1 VATIAGALTFGGV
14 GGITGQIIN
23 YTNKTIDFLRNP
35 DLTNI
40 LTETVTNL
48 KDKVINSPPAQFIKL
63 KVDSLTNYV
72 GNLKGR
78 VLNS

>member
-1 VATIAGALTFGGV
+1 MATIAGALTFGGV